1 MFTLNFLLHLLPV
14 CSIESLEGCF
24 QSCIS
29 LWVVLT
35 SIWITGRQVLD
46 QKNSTTS
53 DYPSQDSSHIPF
65 ETRGYSVAKDAPRHP
80 TVLQYSNISSSGYL
94 LEVLCVRS
102 EIFGWEALGG
112 IVDVGGPT
120 DEWVLPPTPVFTP
133 NISMMIYDHLLI
145 IDVVKTSS

>member
-65 ETRGYSVAKDAPRHP
+65 ETRGYSVAKDTPRHP
-80 TVLQYSNISSSGYL
+80 TVLQYSNSRRKPLRRTL
-94 LEVLCVRS
+94 LWRQWLLPCGGGGGCR
-102 EIFGWEALGG
+102 ILGDTG
-112 IVDVGGPT
+112 IT
-120 DEWVLPPTPVFTP
+120 PTP
-133 NISMMIYDHLLI
+133 ISLWQLQPLILWFLLVI
-145 IDVVKTSS
+145 SCYL